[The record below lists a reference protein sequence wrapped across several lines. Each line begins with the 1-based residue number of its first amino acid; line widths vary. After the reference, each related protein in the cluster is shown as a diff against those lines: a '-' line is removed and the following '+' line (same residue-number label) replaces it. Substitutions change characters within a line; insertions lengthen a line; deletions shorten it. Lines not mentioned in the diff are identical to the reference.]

1 MKDRLFS
8 KSASEVVGLLR
19 RGEVSPLELIDE
31 VEARA
36 GAVEPDIN
44 ALPTLCLD
52 RAREHARQLMRDNP
66 EPTKRGW

>member
-36 GAVEPDIN
+36 GAVGSEIPARRRAD
-44 ALPTLCLD
+44 PCLHPF
-52 RAREHARQLMRDNP
+52 AHL
-66 EPTKRGW
+66 